1 MSYIGQGQSSINR
14 LAILFQDNVYVLQ

>member
-14 LAILFQDNVYVLQ
+14 LAILFRDNVYVLQ